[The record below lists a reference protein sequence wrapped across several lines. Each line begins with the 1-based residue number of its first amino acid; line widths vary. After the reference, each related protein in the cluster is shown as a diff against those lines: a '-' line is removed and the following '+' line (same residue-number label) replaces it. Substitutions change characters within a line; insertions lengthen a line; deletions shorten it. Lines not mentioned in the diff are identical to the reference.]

1 VIRGTRRRH
10 SRGQGLVEF
19 SLAVPVI
26 LVMLLGMLEF
36 GFAFDQTLNV
46 AYASREGARLG
57 AALGP
62 GTTNVPCNTS
72 NGVDANIVAA
82 VQRVITSPGSPL
94 VVSKVQ
100 QIRIFK
106 ATTTGGET
114 AGAINVWT
122 YVAGGG
128 PTVDG
133 VVLDFRQQSAGW
145 SACTRDNGGDPD
157 SIGVGVSYRY
167 DFVTPLASALRFFG
181 GGGGNPNV
189 TISDKTVMALNPT

>member
-1 VIRGTRRRH
+1 VSGVRDRGG

-19 SLAVPVI
+19 SFIVPVI

-36 GFAFDQTLNV
+36 GFAFDHTLNV
-46 AYASREGARLG
+46 SYASREGARLG

-62 GTTNVPCNTS
+62 GTTAVPCDTA

-94 VVSKVQ
+94 VASKVQ

-106 ATTTGGET
+106 ATTSGGET
-114 AGAINVWT
+114 SGLVNVWT
-122 YVAGGG
+122 YVQGGG

-133 VVLDFRQQSAGW
+133 VVLDFKQQSAGW
-145 SACTRDNGGDPD
+145 SACVRSSGADPD
-157 SIGVGVSYRY
+157 SIGVGVVYRY
-167 DFVTPLASALRFFG
+167 DFVTPLAGILRVVG
-181 GGGGNPNV
+181 GGGAPNV
-189 TISDKTVMALNPT
+189 TVSDRTIMALNPS